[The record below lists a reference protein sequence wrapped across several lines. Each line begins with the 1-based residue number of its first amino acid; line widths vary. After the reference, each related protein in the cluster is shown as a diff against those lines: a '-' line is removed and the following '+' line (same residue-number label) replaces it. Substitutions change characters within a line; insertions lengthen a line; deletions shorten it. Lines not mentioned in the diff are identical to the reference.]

1 VAKLAVLR
9 HEEGV
14 RLNSDCLVALYS
26 RLGEAGA
33 ELFMVQA
40 LEELSVRLRDIQRL
54 ADADNPE
61 ELIRNASRVAL
72 AADQIG
78 MSSLARVARDVAQAG
93 GAGDMPG
100 RAATIARM
108 MRIAD
113 RSLTAVWDMQD
124 VIM

>member
-1 VAKLAVLR
+1 MAKLAVLR

-14 RLNSDCLVALYS
+14 RLNSDYLVALYS

-40 LEELSVRLRDIQRL
+40 LEELSVRLRDMQRFT
-54 ADADNPE
+54 DADDPE
-61 ELIRNASRVAL
+61 ELMRNARRVAL

-78 MSSLARVARDVAQAG
+78 MSSLARVARDVAQAV
-93 GAGDMPG
+93 GAGDVPG
-100 RAATIARM
+100 QAATIARM

-124 VIM
+124 VIL